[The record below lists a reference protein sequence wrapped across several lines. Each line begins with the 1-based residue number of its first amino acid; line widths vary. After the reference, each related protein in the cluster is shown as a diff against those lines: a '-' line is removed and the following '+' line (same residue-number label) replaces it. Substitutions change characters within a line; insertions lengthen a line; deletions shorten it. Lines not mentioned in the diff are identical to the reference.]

1 MGYTFVYLVAVAMF
15 LGVDFVWL
23 STMKDL
29 FYEERIGHLL
39 ADEPNMMAA
48 AVFYMFYILALCI
61 IVLYPQ
67 IKAEASIGHIFL
79 LGALLGLMAYGTYD
93 FTNLALFKGYT
104 LDTALVD
111 FTWGGFLTGSV
122 SAGTAWLAYRFRWLN
137 KAATA

>member
-23 STMKDL
+23 STMKGL

-39 ADEPNMMAA
+39 ANEPNMMAA

-79 LGALLGLMAYGTYD
+79 LGGLLGLMAYGTYD
-93 FTNLALFKGYT
+93 FT